1 MFIPI
6 GHLQVSTMLLTPP
19 KESAIHQECIFFSVE
34 TTEKNVPSER
44 DCSIDGQV
52 DAGTT
57 VELDCSFQVR
67 SFEAANQPV
76 ACPFDPQTP
85 HKTRQSI

>member
-34 TTEKNVPSER
+34 TTEKMCLPKGIVPLMAKLTLEP
-44 DCSIDGQV
+44 
-52 DAGTT
+52 
-57 VELDCSFQVR
+57 L
-67 SFEAANQPV
+67 
-76 ACPFDPQTP
+76 
-85 HKTRQSI
+85 